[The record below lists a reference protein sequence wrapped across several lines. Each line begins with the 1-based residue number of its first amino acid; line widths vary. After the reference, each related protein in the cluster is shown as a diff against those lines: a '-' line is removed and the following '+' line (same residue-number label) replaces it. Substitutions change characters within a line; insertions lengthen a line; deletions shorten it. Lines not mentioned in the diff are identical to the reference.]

1 MESEIFYLI
10 IGFWVG
16 VLFTM
21 IVDNFTI
28 LKDKDHEQLVKR
40 VFTRDN
46 HYDNSFDIVNQIK
59 NKIE

>member
-28 LKDKDHEQLVKR
+28 LKDKDHE
-40 VFTRDN
+40 
-46 HYDNSFDIVNQIK
+46 
-59 NKIE
+59 